1 MSNLERP
8 ALQLCKRTVGM
19 HASFAQVN
27 RKFAGSLGLPL
38 QPSNMSGS
46 EEALLERI
54 RSLEQEVK
62 DLQARLESIQAHFL
76 LHQIS
81 VAAAFEQLQPRS
93 SRSRTPHRHRKRSVC
108 EAEAG
113 GP

>member
-1 MSNLERP
+1 
-8 ALQLCKRTVGM
+8 M

-27 RKFAGSLGLPL
+27 RNFAGSLGLPL